1 MPRNSR
7 SKPDDW
13 VGPQLSVSANNERFY
28 GGIRVDGE
36 VFNVGDAVQIKCE
49 DRMEA
54 LGVSERAARLL
65 HMGQRVEDAMD
76 FEKDLNLHEEDYNA
90 KPPRS

>member
-1 MPRNSR
+1 MG
-7 SKPDDW
+7 
-13 VGPQLSVSANNERFY
+13 VGQLLRGPH
-28 GGIRVDGE
+28 GGAGRLR
-36 VFNVGDAVQIKCE
+36 A
-49 DRMEA
+49 
-54 LGVSERAARLL
+54 RAARLL